1 IVGAVELRTGE
12 EDLVFITDDAQLLR
26 YQASLVRPQ
35 GRPAGGVTGIKLA
48 EGAKVISFTA
58 VDPASD
64 AVVFTVAGSRGTLD
78 DSVQTTA
85 KMTPFDQYP
94 RKGRATGGVR
104 CQRFLKG
111 EDCLSLAWAGPAPA
125 RAAQKNGTPAE
136 LPEMDPRR
144 DGSGVSLPKTVAV
157 VAGPF

>member
-1 IVGAVELRTGE
+1 MA
-12 EDLVFITDDAQLLR
+12 
-26 YQASLVRPQ
+26 
-35 GRPAGGVTGIKLA
+35 GIKLTD
-48 EGAKVISFTA
+48 GAKVSSFTA
-58 VDPASD
+58 VDPAAE

-85 KMTPFDQYP
+85 KMTAFDQYP

-111 EDCLSLAWAGPAPA
+111 EDCLSFAWAGPTPA

-136 LPEMDPRR
+136 LPELDPRR
-144 DGSGVSLPKTVAV
+144 DGSGVSLAKTIAA
-157 VAGPF
+157 VAGPM